1 MTATADTVLVNG
13 VPAAG
18 VSALDRGVH
27 FGDGLFETIACVK
40 GRPRFLPLHLERLE
54 FGCERLAVTAP
65 NLEEIRAEVTQL
77 ARDVDRAIVKV
88 LVTAG
93 EALDRG
99 YARAGNGTATRIT
112 IRYPWPHESA
122 ARLHDG
128 VMVRTLT
135 LRLGENPRLAGLK
148 HCNRLEQILARA
160 ELATD
165 AGHEEGI
172 LFSSSGNL
180 VSGTFSNVFLV
191 RDSCLLTPRIDLCGV
206 AGVMRRVVLREARQV
221 GIPTRECE
229 LRAPDI
235 QAADEIFLTNA
246 RIGIWPVRA
255 FDARKLTP
263 GPVTRHL
270 QSVLAPLLDEPADA

>member
-1 MTATADTVLVNG
+1 VTATADVVLVNG
-13 VPAAG
+13 VRDAG
-18 VSALDRGVH
+18 LSALDRGLH
-27 FGDGLFETIACVK
+27 FGDGLFETIACVN

-54 FGCERLAVTAP
+54 FGCERLGVAAP
-65 NLEEIRAEVTQL
+65 NLDEIAAEVAGL
-77 ARDVDRAIVKV
+77 ARDVDRALVKV

-93 EALDRG
+93 EAIVRG
-99 YARAGNGTATRIT
+99 YARCGSETATRIT
-112 IRYPWPHESA
+112 IRYPWPHGTA
-122 ARLHDG
+122 AQLHDG

-160 ELATD
+160 ELAAD
-165 AGHEEGI
+165 AGLAEGI

-180 VSGTFSNVFLV
+180 VSGTSSNVFLV
-191 RDSCLLTPRIDLCGV
+191 RESCLVTPRIDLCGV
-206 AGVMRRVVLREARQV
+206 AGVMRRVVLREARRV

-229 LRAPDI
+229 LRAQDL
-235 QAADEIFLTNA
+235 QAADEVFLTNA
-246 RIGIWPVRA
+246 RFGILPVRTL
-255 FDARKLTP
+255 DARELTP

>member
-93 EALDRG
+93 EALARG
-99 YARAGNGTATRIT
+99 YARAGNETATRIT

-122 ARLHDG
+122 ARLH
-128 VMVRTLT
+128 
-135 LRLGENPRLAGLK
+135 
-148 HCNRLEQILARA
+148 
-160 ELATD
+160 
-165 AGHEEGI
+165 
-172 LFSSSGNL
+172 
-180 VSGTFSNVFLV
+180 
-191 RDSCLLTPRIDLCGV
+191 
-206 AGVMRRVVLREARQV
+206 
-221 GIPTRECE
+221 
-229 LRAPDI
+229 
-235 QAADEIFLTNA
+235 
-246 RIGIWPVRA
+246 
-255 FDARKLTP
+255 
-263 GPVTRHL
+263 
-270 QSVLAPLLDEPADA
+270 